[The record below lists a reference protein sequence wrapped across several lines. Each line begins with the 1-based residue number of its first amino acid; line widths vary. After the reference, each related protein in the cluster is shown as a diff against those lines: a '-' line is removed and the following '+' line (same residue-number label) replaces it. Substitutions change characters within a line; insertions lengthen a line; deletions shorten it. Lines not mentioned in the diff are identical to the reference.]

1 MGMWTLIGRLLS
13 SESSGREAELLME
26 WIVIADIA
34 DLAPAQ
40 EKAHFNC
47 FMTHGEAG
55 LGTI

>member
-34 DLAPAQ
+34 DLAPA
-40 EKAHFNC
+40 
-47 FMTHGEAG
+47 
-55 LGTI
+55 